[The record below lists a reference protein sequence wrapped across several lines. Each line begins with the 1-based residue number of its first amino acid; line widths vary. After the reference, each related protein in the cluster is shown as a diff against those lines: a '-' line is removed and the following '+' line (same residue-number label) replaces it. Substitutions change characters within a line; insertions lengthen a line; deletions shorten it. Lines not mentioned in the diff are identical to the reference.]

1 MEEMFIMMFGD
12 LHIEM
17 TMWRLYGD
25 YLETSGWTNAL
36 TEAGIASSG
45 TADSLLRVSHL
56 TRTRHADQVTA
67 LALAKLQDDAFLSS

>member
-1 MEEMFIMMFGD
+1 MFIVMFGD

-17 TMWRLYGD
+17 AMWRMYGD
-25 YLETSGWTNAL
+25 YLEASDWTNAL

-45 TADSLLRVSHL
+45 TADSFLRVSHL

-67 LALAKLQDDAFLSS
+67 LAFAKLQDDGFLSS